1 MIDVTLYLQGLL
13 VFTTIFSHH
22 IRDASRRGL
31 WIWGTKDDLI
41 SINVSYTA
49 YLISITLLPL
59 IFRRDKPYFCD
70 FCHVSSPESRYSE
83 IIPV

>member
-13 VFTTIFSHH
+13 VFSSIFSHH

-41 SINVSYTA
+41 SIYVSYPA

-59 IFRRDKPYFCD
+59 IFRRDKPNVCD
-70 FCHVSSPESRYSE
+70 CFHVSSPGSRYSE
-83 IIPV
+83 IMPV